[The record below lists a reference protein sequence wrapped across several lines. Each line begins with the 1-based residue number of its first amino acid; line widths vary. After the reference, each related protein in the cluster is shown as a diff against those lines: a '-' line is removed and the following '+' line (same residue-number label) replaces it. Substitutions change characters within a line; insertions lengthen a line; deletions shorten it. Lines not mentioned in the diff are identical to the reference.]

1 MTQITALGWRT
12 PLLVFLSGC
21 VLLFLSFGTR
31 QGFGLFLQPIS
42 AEFGWGR
49 EVFALAIAIQ
59 NLVVGAAQP
68 FTSAVADRYG
78 TGRMVAIGGL
88 LYAGGLYMMANAS
101 TPFDAY
107 LSMGVLVGLGLSG
120 TSFAIVFSAIA
131 RVVPDERRTFALGA
145 VSSIGS
151 LGTFTMVPLGQA
163 FLDAY
168 GWVTV
173 LTMLCFVI
181 LLTVPVAFVLKG
193 KPNVHGSK
201 QSLREALREARGHRG
216 YRLLVA
222 GFFVCGFHVAYIATH
237 LPSYIVDRGLSAE
250 LGAWTLGLVGLFNVV
265 GALGGGYLGDKISKR
280 YLLSALYFGR
290 AVLFTVFVLTPLTE
304 ITVLLFGVTMGL
316 LWLST
321 VPVTSALVAQIF
333 GPQYMATL
341 FGIVFFSHQIGGF
354 LGAWLGGYVFDTT
367 GSYDLVWWISVALGL
382 ASAAL
387 HLPIDEKPVSRLAA
401 TG

>member
-1 MTQITALGWRT
+1 MTQSTAMGWRT

-59 NLVVGAAQP
+59 NLIVGAAQP

-88 LYAGGLYMMANAS
+88 LYASGLFLMANAS
-101 TPFDAY
+101 SPIDAY

-120 TSFAIVFSAIA
+120 TSFAIVFSAVA

-163 FLDAY
+163 FLNAY

-181 LLTVPVAFVLKG
+181 LLTVPVGFVLKG
-193 KPNVHGSK
+193 KPNVHASK
-201 QSLREALREARGHRG
+201 QSLREALHEARGHRG

-290 AVLFTVFVLTPLTE
+290 AVLFTVFVMTPLTE
-304 ITVLLFGVTMGL
+304 VTVLLFGVIMGL

-354 LGAWLGGYVFDTT
+354 LGAWLGGYLFDTT
-367 GSYDLVWWISVALGL
+367 GSYDLVWYISIALGL

-387 HLPIDEKPVSRLAA
+387 HLPIDEKPVSRLATA
-401 TG
+401 E

>member
-1 MTQITALGWRT
+1 MTHPSTLGWRT
-12 PLLVFLSGC
+12 PLLIFLSGC

-59 NLVVGAAQP
+59 NLIVGAAQP

-101 TPFDAY
+101 SPIDAY

-193 KPNVHGSK
+193 KPIVHGSK
-201 QSLREALREARGHRG
+201 QSLREALREARAHRG

-354 LGAWLGGYVFDTT
+354 LGAWLGGYLFDTT

>member
-1 MTQITALGWRT
+1 MTQTSSHGWRT
-12 PLLVFLSGC
+12 PTLIFLSGC
-21 VLLFLSFGTR
+21 LLLFLSFGTR

-59 NLVVGAAQP
+59 NLIVGAAQP

-88 LYAGGLYMMANAS
+88 LYASGLFLMANAS

-145 VSSIGS
+145 VSSVGS

-168 GWVTV
+168 GWITV

-181 LLTVPVAFVLKG
+181 LLTVPVGFVLKG
-193 KPNVHGSK
+193 KPKVHASK

-265 GALGGGYLGDKISKR
+265 GALGGGFLGDKISKR

-304 ITVLLFGVTMGL
+304 TTVLLFGVIMGL

-354 LGAWLGGYVFDTT
+354 LGAWLGGYLFDTT

-387 HLPIDEKPVSRLAA
+387 HLPIDEKPVSRLATA
-401 TG
+401 G